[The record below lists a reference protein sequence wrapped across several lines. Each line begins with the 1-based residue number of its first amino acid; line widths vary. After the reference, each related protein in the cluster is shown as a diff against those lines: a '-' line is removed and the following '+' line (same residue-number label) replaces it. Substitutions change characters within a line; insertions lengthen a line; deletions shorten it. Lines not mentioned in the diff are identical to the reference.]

1 MKNLLVSVKNNTK
14 NLLVTIKND
23 NDVDDVG
30 VMLLIDDDD
39 VDDVDDVGVMLL
51 IDDVD
56 DFELVM
62 KKLKVLL

>member
-1 MKNLLVSVKNNTK
+1 M
-14 NLLVTIKND
+14 LVTINND

-39 VDDVDDVGVMLL
+39 VDDVGVMLL

-56 DFELVM
+56 DFELVT

>member
-1 MKNLLVSVKNNTK
+1 MSVKNNRKNLLVIMN
-14 NLLVTIKND
+14 ID

-39 VDDVDDVGVMLL
+39 GD
-51 IDDVD
+51 D
-56 DFELVM
+56 DFELVT

>member
-1 MKNLLVSVKNNTK
+1 MKEELIEIIGNVKIEIVLENDTK
-14 NLLVTIKND
+14 NLLVIINND

-39 VDDVDDVGVMLL
+39 
-51 IDDVD
+51 

>member
-1 MKNLLVSVKNNTK
+1 MSGKNNTK
-14 NLLVTIKND
+14 NLLVIINID

-39 VDDVDDVGVMLL
+39 
-51 IDDVD
+51 D

>member
-1 MKNLLVSVKNNTK
+1 MSAENNTK
-14 NLLVTIKND
+14 NLLVTINND

-30 VMLLIDDDD
+30 VMLLIND
-39 VDDVDDVGVMLL
+39 DDVGVMLL

-56 DFELVM
+56 DFELVT

>member
-1 MKNLLVSVKNNTK
+1 MSAENNTK
-14 NLLVTIKND
+14 NLLVIINID

-39 VDDVDDVGVMLL
+39 
-51 IDDVD
+51 D
-56 DFELVM
+56 DFELVT